1 MPGSSNA
8 EPAALDQADD
18 ESVSGDP
25 IPESAAAITQAL
37 MRGAASS
44 SSNLP
49 ATGPCSTDSSGMP
62 LFDTPADL
70 PFPNESWS
78 PEAMLTW
85 MYNRCLRRLGT
96 CETEERKALYQQR
109 LVVLRQV
116 MQSCRSG
123 GPETRFAASQM
134 TRSMQ
139 DLSDDEESPLHQM
152 SYIQV
157 VNEMDAAEQAFH
169 IGSAIADTVSAGSS
183 NDHVGESRHAD
194 AVATNLMR
202 MLDED
207 DENQEEESDSDD
219 WMETESH
226 RRQRYLN
233 SELCECSDPDEWMAY
248 HHGSDPVS
256 DFDGS

>member
-1 MPGSSNA
+1 M
-8 EPAALDQADD
+8 
-18 ESVSGDP
+18 
-25 IPESAAAITQAL
+25 
-37 MRGAASS
+37 
-44 SSNLP
+44 
-49 ATGPCSTDSSGMP
+49 
-62 LFDTPADL
+62 
-70 PFPNESWS
+70 
-78 PEAMLTW
+78 
-85 MYNRCLRRLGT
+85 
-96 CETEERKALYQQR
+96 
-109 LVVLRQV
+109 LRQV

-123 GPETRFAASQM
+123 DPETRFAASQM

-183 NDHVGESRHAD
+183 NDHVSEGRHVD
-194 AVATNLMR
+194 AVAANLMR

-207 DENQEEESDSDD
+207 DENREEESDSDD
-219 WMETESH
+219 WMETESQ

-248 HHGSDPVS
+248 HHGSES
-256 DFDGS
+256 DGS

>member
-1 MPGSSNA
+1 M
-8 EPAALDQADD
+8 
-18 ESVSGDP
+18 
-25 IPESAAAITQAL
+25 
-37 MRGAASS
+37 
-44 SSNLP
+44 
-49 ATGPCSTDSSGMP
+49 
-62 LFDTPADL
+62 
-70 PFPNESWS
+70 
-78 PEAMLTW
+78 
-85 MYNRCLRRLGT
+85 
-96 CETEERKALYQQR
+96 
-109 LVVLRQV
+109 LRQV

-183 NDHVGESRHAD
+183 NDHVGESRHVD

-207 DENQEEESDSDD
+207 DEKS
-219 WMETESH
+219 
-226 RRQRYLN
+226 RRGKR
-233 SELCECSDPDEWMAY
+233 
-248 HHGSDPVS
+248 
-256 DFDGS
+256 FR